1 MRVELLH
8 PLLAHFPIGCLS
20 LAAALQIIFQL
31 VRVVTK
37 REFLTLK
44 TTSDIVLGFG
54 VVGAWAAVLA
64 GDEAED
70 VVNRLICDP
79 TVTAEHE
86 YYAKLASILFTV
98 SLAFVLARIFLRK
111 RELSLLVR
119 SVFEVGVVALQ
130 LTGLAALL
138 YTGHLG
144 ASLVYQQG
152 AGVYHPSPECA
163 EFE

>member
-8 PLLAHFPIGCLS
+8 PLIAHFPIGCLS
-20 LAAALQIIFQL
+20 LAVALQVIFQFI
-31 VRVVTK
+31 RAIAK
-37 REFLTLK
+37 REILTLR

-54 VVGAWAAVLA
+54 VLGAWAAVLA

-70 VVNRLICDP
+70 IVNRVICDP

-86 YYAKLASILFTV
+86 YYAKLASILFSI
-98 SLAFVLARIFLRK
+98 SLAFVLARIVLRK
-111 RELSLLVR
+111 KELSLLFR
-119 SVFEVGVVALQ
+119 SILEVGVVALQ
-130 LTGLAALL
+130 LSGLAALL

-152 AGVYHPSPECA
+152 AAVYHPSPECV